1 MKKFNIPAPFVV
13 AGVTLLAVAAFAAA
27 VLLLAASPAQAAEQ
41 PNAGASGRVVV
52 YTIKQ
57 FSLDGK
63 PLGEWKTRYARPIV
77 SAGGCVEWR
86 VSRDFPSNEVCGGVT
101 QVTAEEETMLTHQ
114 KP

>member
-1 MKKFNIPAPFVV
+1 MKNFNIPAPFVV
-13 AGVTLLAVAAFAAA
+13 AGVTVLAVAM
-27 VLLLAASPAQAAEQ
+27 LLLAASTAQAAEK